1 MVWFVDPLLQ
11 DIEYG
16 AVPPVIVKEIA
27 PSLVNGVYELVTE
40 HSTPIGNKVII
51 WQELPDNTGIY
62 NLIKYIRNRMYILR
76 DR

>member
-27 PSLVNGVYELVTE
+27 PSLVNGVYALVTE

-51 WQELPDNTGIY
+51 
-62 NLIKYIRNRMYILR
+62 
-76 DR
+76 